1 MIYTE
6 YVKPRERFIELK
18 EMKSVMSFT
27 DASLIFITLTFRE
40 KWHNADTYQRFV
52 RIQQFVT

>member
-6 YVKPRERFIELK
+6 YVKPRERFIELE

-27 DASLIFITLTFRE
+27 DASLVFITLTFRE
-40 KWHNADTYQRFV
+40 K
-52 RIQQFVT
+52 